1 EPVEPESNT
10 LAGKL
15 FAVDPKHP
23 CAAEAV
29 DVITN
34 AGDHICVDTPDVFD
48 RFRRAVTDTGLYKD
62 SDRLAVKDDRRP
74 VKQSE
79 YLYQGDVTA
88 KINALTLELATAEET
103 YQKARH
109 TADDIAAQRQQW
121 RDRAAACKAICEQ
134 YPQWSQIDTETADGH
149 ADRLRE
155 QYELLLADHPDLEA
169 LNARADECWSQIQK
183 FMTRRGAIQTR
194 RDNLDERRTRL
205 MELQERLSPAFVS
218 EPLTEL
224 LHRYAAA
231 LPVALELLDPEPHR
245 DALFTA
251 IKKER
256 EQLRESRRR
265 SYDELARILNTFDT
279 SFPDAIPNDSD
290 DFDERV
296 HDYVALCKHI
306 DERELPEAYERMMRL
321 VTEQAPDAILT
332 LHRVAEQEARR
343 ISDQIDRV
351 NTGLGSVEFN
361 RGTRLTLRATPRQ
374 LPAVAELTEIVRS
387 ISRRIAEVGLGDKQA
402 ILDQYADILRL
413 RNRLAST
420 APEDKAWTRDAL
432 DVRNRFTFDCAEWDV
447 SSEELIRT
455 HSNAGDNSGGE
466 QEKLMAFC
474 LAGALSFNLASP
486 ESADNRPVFAQLM
499 LDEAFSKSD
508 PQFAQQALQAFR
520 KFGFQLVIVATVQNA
535 TTIQPYIDSVVM
547 VSKTEATGRNA
558 RPVATVA
565 TRTISEFTSL
575 RQEMRKADAKV
586 PAGV

>member
-1 EPVEPESNT
+1 MT
-10 LAGKL
+10 CRQ
-15 FAVDPKHP
+15 DQ
-23 CAAEAV
+23 
-29 DVITN
+29 
-34 AGDHICVDTPDVFD
+34 
-48 RFRRAVTDTGLYKD
+48 RAD
-62 SDRLAVKDDRRP
+62 
-74 VKQSE
+74 
-79 YLYQGDVTA
+79 
-88 KINALTLELATAEET
+88 LELAAAEET
-103 YQKARH
+103 YQKARR

-155 QYELLLADHPDLEA
+155 QYELLLADHPDIEA

-183 FMTRRGAIQTR
+183 LMTRRGAIQTR
-194 RDNLDERRTRL
+194 RDGLDERRTRL
-205 MELQERLSPAFVS
+205 LELQERLSPAFVS
-218 EPLTEL
+218 EPLTDL
-224 LHRYAAA
+224 LRRYAARCRSS
-231 LPVALELLDPEPHR
+231 LELLDPEPHR

-296 HDYVALCKHI
+296 HDYVALCRHI

-332 LHRVAEQEARR
+332 LHRVAEQETRR
-343 ISDQIDRV
+343 ISEQIDRV
-351 NTGLGSVEFN
+351 NTGLGAVEFN

-420 APEDKAWTRDAL
+420 RAGGQGVDARRAGRAQPVH
-432 DVRNRFTFDCAEWDV
+432 VRLRRVGRRQRRADPHAQQCRRQLRRRAGEADGVLPRGRAELQPGQPRKCRQHTGFRAADARRGV
-447 SSEELIRT
+447 LQVRP
-455 HSNAGDNSGGE
+455 AVR
-466 QEKLMAFC
+466 A
-474 LAGALSFNLASP
+474 AGA
-486 ESADNRPVFAQLM
+486 
-499 LDEAFSKSD
+499 
-508 PQFAQQALQAFR
+508 
-520 KFGFQLVIVATVQNA
+520 
-535 TTIQPYIDSVVM
+535 
-547 VSKTEATGRNA
+547 
-558 RPVATVA
+558 
-565 TRTISEFTSL
+565 
-575 RQEMRKADAKV
+575 
-586 PAGV
+586 AGVP

>member
-1 EPVEPESNT
+1 M
-10 LAGKL
+10 
-15 FAVDPKHP
+15 
-23 CAAEAV
+23 AE
-29 DVITN
+29 N
-34 AGDHICVDTPDVFD
+34 
-48 RFRRAVTDTGLYKD
+48 
-62 SDRLAVKDDRRP
+62 
-74 VKQSE
+74 
-79 YLYQGDVTA
+79 
-88 KINALTLELATAEET
+88 
-103 YQKARH
+103 
-109 TADDIAAQRQQW
+109 
-121 RDRAAACKAICEQ
+121 
-134 YPQWSQIDTETADGH
+134 
-149 ADRLRE
+149 
-155 QYELLLADHPDLEA
+155 PDLDA

-194 RDNLDERRTRL
+194 RDGLDDRRTRL
-205 MELQERLSPAFVS
+205 LELQERLSPAFVS
-218 EPLTEL
+218 EPLSEL
-224 LHRYAAA
+224 LHRYAAQ

-251 IKKER
+251 VKKER

-351 NTGLGSVEFN
+351 NTGLGAVEFN

-387 ISRRIAEVGLGDKQA
+387 ISRRIAEVALGDKQA

-447 SSEELIRT
+447 STEELIRT

-474 LAGALSFNLASP
+474 LAGALSFNLATP
-486 ESADNRPVFAQLM
+486 ESADNTPVFAQLM

-547 VSKTEATGRNA
+547 VSKTEPTGRNA
-558 RPVATVA
+558 RPVASVA
-565 TRTISEFTSL
+565 TRTISEFTTL
-575 RQEMRKADAKV
+575 RHEMRTAAERV

>member
-1 EPVEPESNT
+1 
-10 LAGKL
+10 
-15 FAVDPKHP
+15 
-23 CAAEAV
+23 
-29 DVITN
+29 
-34 AGDHICVDTPDVFD
+34 
-48 RFRRAVTDTGLYKD
+48 
-62 SDRLAVKDDRRP
+62 
-74 VKQSE
+74 
-79 YLYQGDVTA
+79 
-88 KINALTLELATAEET
+88 
-103 YQKARH
+103 
-109 TADDIAAQRQQW
+109 
-121 RDRAAACKAICEQ
+121 
-134 YPQWSQIDTETADGH
+134 
-149 ADRLRE
+149 
-155 QYELLLADHPDLEA
+155 
-169 LNARADECWSQIQK
+169 
-183 FMTRRGAIQTR
+183 M
-194 RDNLDERRTRL
+194 
-205 MELQERLSPAFVS
+205 S

-231 LPVALELLDPEPHR
+231 LPVSLELLDPEPHR

-332 LHRVAEQEARR
+332 LHRVAEQETRR

-351 NTGLGSVEFN
+351 NTGLGAVEFN

-486 ESADNRPVFAQLM
+486 ESADNTPVFAQLM
-499 LDEAFSKSD
+499 LDEAFSQVRPAVRAAGAAGV
-508 PQFAQQALQAFR
+508 PQVRL
-520 KFGFQLVIVATVQNA
+520 
-535 TTIQPYIDSVVM
+535 
-547 VSKTEATGRNA
+547 
-558 RPVATVA
+558 
-565 TRTISEFTSL
+565 
-575 RQEMRKADAKV
+575 
-586 PAGV
+586 PAGDRGDGAERHHHPALHRQRGDGVQDRGHRPQRPPGRDGGHQDDLGVHLAAAGDAHGGKEGAGRRVSSPSRQRRLTGIAGLL